1 MRVLFYDC
9 GYESFGVQ
17 YLISSLKKS
26 LHDVRLFFDS
36 SFSKDYLAQDF
47 PLTNFLSLTPV
58 QVCAGILAHSPDVVC
73 FSLYTIFY
81 QENLAAIRL
90 LKKAKPELIVVCGGF
105 HASLLAAVVLEN
117 REVDFVI
124 LGEAEI
130 SLPILLEK
138 LVDTPPELVKTLP
151 PGSLPGVWNSRNGKL
166 VERGLSPIP
175 GDLDA
180 LPFPEKEMYYRE
192 NPSLAII
199 YTVIASRGCP
209 YGCTYC
215 NTATMN
221 QLYRHHGQRYYR
233 VRSVDNVLA
242 ELHAAVKRHHPRQ
255 IMFFDDVF
263 AADRKWLQEFARR
276 YKEEIALS
284 YYCQTSPLVH
294 DEESLTLLAES
305 GCCLLEFGFQSA
317 NAQVRQEI
325 LNRREANSDVKKL
338 VLHAIRL
345 GIFTELDLIAHLPGE
360 TREHIQEAL
369 DFVLETR
376 PHWVNLAFLQFH
388 PKTPITDIA
397 LRTRMLTEGDVRR
410 IEQGQLASSMRL
422 LSKSNLG
429 KEYRI
434 LPFQMF
440 AAFYLP
446 RKISRKIIRWVQSP
460 GIASLCSVFASA
472 FLYVS
477 RILLS
482 YTDRRDFLVR
492 HHVIR
497 CFHAGKWVLARKV
510 LGFARQ

>member
-1 MRVLFYDC
+1 
-9 GYESFGVQ
+9 VQ
-17 YLISSLKKS
+17 YLISALKNCR
-26 LHDVRLFFDS
+26 HDVRLFFDS

-47 PLTNFLSLTPV
+47 PLTHFLSLSPE
-58 QVCAGILAHSPDVVC
+58 QVCAGILAQAPDVVC

-81 QENLAAIRL
+81 RENLAAIRL
-90 LKKAKPELIVVCGGF
+90 LKKAKPELIIVCGGF
-105 HASLLAAVVLEN
+105 HASLLPAVVLEN

-130 SLPILLEK
+130 SLPLLLER
-138 LVDTPPELVKTLP
+138 LADIPVEQVKALP
-151 PGSLPGVWNSRNGKL
+151 PGELPGVWNSRDGKL
-166 VERGLSPIP
+166 IERGLSPIP
-175 GDLDA
+175 ADLDT

-215 NTATMN
+215 NTATMK
-221 QLYRHHGQRYYR
+221 QLYSHHGQRYYR

-242 ELHAAVKRHHPRQ
+242 ELHAAVQRYHPRY

-263 AADRKWLQEFARR
+263 AADRKWLQEFTGR
-276 YKEEIALS
+276 YKEEVGLS

-294 DEESLTLLAES
+294 DAESLTLLAES

-317 NAQVRQEI
+317 NARVRQEI
-325 LNRREANSDVKKL
+325 LNRRETNTDVKKL

-388 PKTPITDIA
+388 PKTPITEIA
-397 LRTRMLTEGDVRR
+397 LRTHMLTEGDVRR
-410 IEQGQLASSMRL
+410 IEQGEHASSMRL
-422 LSKSNLG
+422 LSKMNLG

-446 RKISRKIIRWVQSP
+446 RKISRKVIRWVQNP
-460 GIASLCSVFASA
+460 CIATLCSLFASV
-472 FLYVS
+472 FLYGT
-477 RILLS
+477 RIVLS

-497 CFHAGKWVLARKV
+497 SFHAGKWVLARKV